1 MSEKKIRR
9 IISVFLV
16 LAMVFSIF
24 AGMDIVPLN
33 AGDKDNS
40 GSIANCR
47 IEYTDDK
54 VIYTNNTG
62 VVKVTVTAGKD
73 VFPDGTKMELKDTD
87 KNEVIDKANLQITE
101 SDEEYRLKNAIGVDI
116 NFIDPNGTVTEP
128 EQSKVQVEIELI
140 KDELNGEVTD
150 VLHVVNDKAVKVTE
164 GVKVTDN
171 KADFV
176 TESFSTYIIATKIG
190 EQYKIDSNGCEYVAK
205 GETLQLRLQ
214 SSQTTDANPN
224 PKVVTEG
231 VTWRSSDPTKA
242 TVDASGLV
250 TGVEN
255 SENHVIN
262 IIATYKGRDYIRTLA
277 VIFKHYKLNIYSQSN
292 GYLSGT
298 DLNNS
303 YSLVGVQDVIE
314 DQVPVEP
321 VHKDYVNML
330 FVGWYGFNDS
340 NNNNIPDSDEI
351 DISPENKY
359 DFKDETIKS
368 DTNICAVY
376 TDLNTCI
383 VNIEYVAVYGEEK
396 TIKLAPTYRIETFL
410 DNEGIFYRPV
420 PIPDFN
426 NRNEENYIIL
436 ADDSEQ
442 KYLNAKENSSCH
454 ISLDRDMYT
463 INLSLTADEIRN
475 NGTLSFK
482 VVFTGTEAK
491 YTVNHYLEDPID
503 PDHPSERTYT
513 KEYVEEK
520 QSIVHTY
527 TDAEPITDAYPVSAE
542 LVDLFREFEPG
553 KVVDVEVANPTG
565 TVVDIYYKRK
575 SYTLSFASTG
585 DSVITSKVLEFRA
598 PITVNTDQA
607 DENFGAIRLKQSD
620 GATIDIDPPKR
631 EGYQFKGWQFT
642 YMEHGVEIEMD
653 APDKMRGH
661 DIKATAV
668 WEANQMVDYTI
679 VYWQQKAVV
688 KSDDMAKYPVD
699 TNTYNS
705 LIENYNYADSKV
717 VTKGAKIGS
726 KTSDLIAELE
736 ADTSDSGIKNKYP
749 DTGKITYIYESSVG
763 SSGELKI
770 DGSTTINVFY
780 NREIITYNVNW
791 SGVSITDDV
800 SHLLMLRI
808 ILILQ

>member
-1 MSEKKIRR
+1 
-9 IISVFLV
+9 
-16 LAMVFSIF
+16 
-24 AGMDIVPLN
+24 
-33 AGDKDNS
+33 
-40 GSIANCR
+40 
-47 IEYTDDK
+47 
-54 VIYTNNTG
+54 
-62 VVKVTVTAGKD
+62 
-73 VFPDGTKMELKDTD
+73 
-87 KNEVIDKANLQITE
+87 
-101 SDEEYRLKNAIGVDI
+101 
-116 NFIDPNGTVTEP
+116 
-128 EQSKVQVEIELI
+128 
-140 KDELNGEVTD
+140 
-150 VLHVVNDKAVKVTE
+150 
-164 GVKVTDN
+164 
-171 KADFV
+171 
-176 TESFSTYIIATKIG
+176 
-190 EQYKIDSNGCEYVAK
+190 
-205 GETLQLRLQ
+205 
-214 SSQTTDANPN
+214 
-224 PKVVTEG
+224 
-231 VTWRSSDPTKA
+231 
-242 TVDASGLV
+242 
-250 TGVEN
+250 
-255 SENHVIN
+255 
-262 IIATYKGRDYIRTLA
+262 
-277 VIFKHYKLNIYSQSN
+277 
-292 GYLSGT
+292 
-298 DLNNS
+298 
-303 YSLVGVQDVIE
+303 
-314 DQVPVEP
+314 
-321 VHKDYVNML
+321 ML

-396 TIKLAPTYRIETFL
+396 TIKLAPTYRIE
-410 DNEGIFYRPV
+410 E
-420 PIPDFN
+420 
-426 NRNEENYIIL
+426 
-436 ADDSEQ
+436 
-442 KYLNAKENSSCH
+442 
-454 ISLDRDMYT
+454 
-463 INLSLTADEIRN
+463 
-475 NGTLSFK
+475 
-482 VVFTGTEAK
+482 FTGTEAK

-520 QSIVHTY
+520 QSIVHAY

-598 PITVNTDQA
+598 PITVNADEA

>member
-1 MSEKKIRR
+1 
-9 IISVFLV
+9 
-16 LAMVFSIF
+16 
-24 AGMDIVPLN
+24 
-33 AGDKDNS
+33 
-40 GSIANCR
+40 
-47 IEYTDDK
+47 
-54 VIYTNNTG
+54 
-62 VVKVTVTAGKD
+62 
-73 VFPDGTKMELKDTD
+73 
-87 KNEVIDKANLQITE
+87 
-101 SDEEYRLKNAIGVDI
+101 
-116 NFIDPNGTVTEP
+116 
-128 EQSKVQVEIELI
+128 
-140 KDELNGEVTD
+140 
-150 VLHVVNDKAVKVTE
+150 
-164 GVKVTDN
+164 
-171 KADFV
+171 
-176 TESFSTYIIATKIG
+176 
-190 EQYKIDSNGCEYVAK
+190 
-205 GETLQLRLQ
+205 
-214 SSQTTDANPN
+214 
-224 PKVVTEG
+224 
-231 VTWRSSDPTKA
+231 
-242 TVDASGLV
+242 
-250 TGVEN
+250 
-255 SENHVIN
+255 
-262 IIATYKGRDYIRTLA
+262 
-277 VIFKHYKLNIYSQSN
+277 
-292 GYLSGT
+292 
-298 DLNNS
+298 
-303 YSLVGVQDVIE
+303 
-314 DQVPVEP
+314 
-321 VHKDYVNML
+321 ML

-396 TIKLAPTYRIETFL
+396 TIKLAPTYRIEAFL

-520 QSIVHTY
+520 QSIVHAY

-553 KVVDVEVANPTG
+553 KVVDVEAANPTG
-565 TVVDIYYKRK
+565 TVVDIYYMRK

-598 PITVNTDQA
+598 PITVNADEA

-717 VTKGAKIGS
+717 VTKGAKIGL

>member
-1 MSEKKIRR
+1 
-9 IISVFLV
+9 
-16 LAMVFSIF
+16 
-24 AGMDIVPLN
+24 
-33 AGDKDNS
+33 
-40 GSIANCR
+40 
-47 IEYTDDK
+47 
-54 VIYTNNTG
+54 
-62 VVKVTVTAGKD
+62 
-73 VFPDGTKMELKDTD
+73 
-87 KNEVIDKANLQITE
+87 
-101 SDEEYRLKNAIGVDI
+101 
-116 NFIDPNGTVTEP
+116 
-128 EQSKVQVEIELI
+128 
-140 KDELNGEVTD
+140 
-150 VLHVVNDKAVKVTE
+150 
-164 GVKVTDN
+164 
-171 KADFV
+171 
-176 TESFSTYIIATKIG
+176 
-190 EQYKIDSNGCEYVAK
+190 
-205 GETLQLRLQ
+205 
-214 SSQTTDANPN
+214 
-224 PKVVTEG
+224 
-231 VTWRSSDPTKA
+231 
-242 TVDASGLV
+242 
-250 TGVEN
+250 
-255 SENHVIN
+255 
-262 IIATYKGRDYIRTLA
+262 
-277 VIFKHYKLNIYSQSN
+277 
-292 GYLSGT
+292 
-298 DLNNS
+298 
-303 YSLVGVQDVIE
+303 
-314 DQVPVEP
+314 
-321 VHKDYVNML
+321 ML

-396 TIKLAPTYRIETFL
+396 TIKLAPTYRIEAFL

-463 INLSLTADEIRN
+463 INFSLTADEIRN

-520 QSIVHTY
+520 QSIVHAY

-598 PITVNTDQA
+598 PITVNADEA

>member
-1 MSEKKIRR
+1 
-9 IISVFLV
+9 
-16 LAMVFSIF
+16 
-24 AGMDIVPLN
+24 
-33 AGDKDNS
+33 
-40 GSIANCR
+40 
-47 IEYTDDK
+47 
-54 VIYTNNTG
+54 
-62 VVKVTVTAGKD
+62 
-73 VFPDGTKMELKDTD
+73 
-87 KNEVIDKANLQITE
+87 
-101 SDEEYRLKNAIGVDI
+101 
-116 NFIDPNGTVTEP
+116 
-128 EQSKVQVEIELI
+128 
-140 KDELNGEVTD
+140 
-150 VLHVVNDKAVKVTE
+150 
-164 GVKVTDN
+164 
-171 KADFV
+171 
-176 TESFSTYIIATKIG
+176 
-190 EQYKIDSNGCEYVAK
+190 
-205 GETLQLRLQ
+205 
-214 SSQTTDANPN
+214 
-224 PKVVTEG
+224 
-231 VTWRSSDPTKA
+231 
-242 TVDASGLV
+242 
-250 TGVEN
+250 
-255 SENHVIN
+255 
-262 IIATYKGRDYIRTLA
+262 
-277 VIFKHYKLNIYSQSN
+277 
-292 GYLSGT
+292 
-298 DLNNS
+298 
-303 YSLVGVQDVIE
+303 
-314 DQVPVEP
+314 
-321 VHKDYVNML
+321 
-330 FVGWYGFNDS
+330 
-340 NNNNIPDSDEI
+340 
-351 DISPENKY
+351 
-359 DFKDETIKS
+359 
-368 DTNICAVY
+368 
-376 TDLNTCI
+376 
-383 VNIEYVAVYGEEK
+383 
-396 TIKLAPTYRIETFL
+396 
-410 DNEGIFYRPV
+410 
-420 PIPDFN
+420 
-426 NRNEENYIIL
+426 
-436 ADDSEQ
+436 
-442 KYLNAKENSSCH
+442 
-454 ISLDRDMYT
+454 MYT
-463 INLSLTADEIRN
+463 INLSLTAGEIRN

-482 VVFTGTEAK
+482 VVFTGTK

-520 QSIVHTY
+520 QSIVHAY

-598 PITVNTDQA
+598 PITVNADEA

>member
-1 MSEKKIRR
+1 
-9 IISVFLV
+9 
-16 LAMVFSIF
+16 
-24 AGMDIVPLN
+24 
-33 AGDKDNS
+33 
-40 GSIANCR
+40 
-47 IEYTDDK
+47 
-54 VIYTNNTG
+54 
-62 VVKVTVTAGKD
+62 
-73 VFPDGTKMELKDTD
+73 
-87 KNEVIDKANLQITE
+87 
-101 SDEEYRLKNAIGVDI
+101 
-116 NFIDPNGTVTEP
+116 
-128 EQSKVQVEIELI
+128 
-140 KDELNGEVTD
+140 
-150 VLHVVNDKAVKVTE
+150 
-164 GVKVTDN
+164 
-171 KADFV
+171 
-176 TESFSTYIIATKIG
+176 
-190 EQYKIDSNGCEYVAK
+190 
-205 GETLQLRLQ
+205 
-214 SSQTTDANPN
+214 
-224 PKVVTEG
+224 
-231 VTWRSSDPTKA
+231 
-242 TVDASGLV
+242 
-250 TGVEN
+250 
-255 SENHVIN
+255 
-262 IIATYKGRDYIRTLA
+262 
-277 VIFKHYKLNIYSQSN
+277 
-292 GYLSGT
+292 
-298 DLNNS
+298 
-303 YSLVGVQDVIE
+303 
-314 DQVPVEP
+314 
-321 VHKDYVNML
+321 ML

-396 TIKLAPTYRIETFL
+396 TIKLAPTYRIE
-410 DNEGIFYRPV
+410 E
-420 PIPDFN
+420 
-426 NRNEENYIIL
+426 
-436 ADDSEQ
+436 
-442 KYLNAKENSSCH
+442 
-454 ISLDRDMYT
+454 
-463 INLSLTADEIRN
+463 
-475 NGTLSFK
+475 
-482 VVFTGTEAK
+482 FTGTEAK

-520 QSIVHTY
+520 QSIVHAY

-542 LVDLFREFEPG
+542 LVDLFREIEPG

-598 PITVNTDQA
+598 PITVNADEA